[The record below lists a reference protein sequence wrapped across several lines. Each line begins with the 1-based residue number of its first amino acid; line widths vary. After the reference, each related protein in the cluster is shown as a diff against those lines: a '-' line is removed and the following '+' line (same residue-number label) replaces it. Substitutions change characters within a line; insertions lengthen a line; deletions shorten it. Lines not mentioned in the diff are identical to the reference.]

1 MTQSSLIWLP
11 VSLDLRLKG
20 YDAPWS
26 LCLLLLCAA
35 LRLILRGDLY
45 QFNQDWSTGL
55 GGTRVWK
62 CGQRMTPCGP
72 CVALNLCSFVVNSTR
87 RYILSLV
94 LRFGLVLLVLLEL
107 RSPRFGKRELV
118 CVHLVRLLVLR
129 VLVCFF
135 SLPLGV
141 RDWLRLVIIALPGLF
156 FLPVWRMNDQA
167 FTISSHDPL
176 F

>member
-1 MTQSSLIWLP
+1 MVT
-11 VSLDLRLKG
+11 V
-20 YDAPWS
+20 
-26 LCLLLLCAA
+26 LLLLCAA

-45 QFNQDWSTGL
+45 QFYQDWSTGL
-55 GGTRVWK
+55 GGTQVWK

-72 CVALNLCSFVVNSTR
+72 CAALNLCSFVVNSMR
-87 RYILSLV
+87 RFILSLV

-141 RDWLRLVIIALPGLF
+141 RDWLLCDMYMVIMVLPGLF